1 MHAQPE
7 IAHGLP
13 CLRLTQ
19 QGASALVALHGA
31 QVLSWRPDDGR
42 ERLFVST
49 RAVFD
54 GKAAIRG
61 GMPVIFPQFGE
72 RGALQKHGFAR
83 NQSWQ
88 FTGVHAA
95 AAVFELQHAS
105 GDALWP
111 YPCVVRLHIAL
122 TAAQLC
128 VTLEIENTGDVAFTF
143 TAALHTY
150 LGVDDIAQVAIEGL
164 QGCDFEDSANGGT
177 LHRQGEF
184 EVRCSGETDRIY
196 SDVVAPL
203 TLLDGAHPLYIE
215 QEGFADAVVWSPGEQ
230 LCARIGDLAP
240 EDWRQFVCVEAGQ
253 VLQPVLLQAGEH
265 WRGKQCLG

>member
-1 MHAQPE
+1 M
-7 IAHGLP
+7 
-13 CLRLTQ
+13 
-19 QGASALVALHGA
+19 VALHGA

-111 YPCVVRLHIAL
+111 YPCVCLLYTSR
-122 TAAQLC
+122 C
-128 VTLEIENTGDVAFTF
+128 V
-143 TAALHTY
+143 
-150 LGVDDIAQVAIEGL
+150 
-164 QGCDFEDSANGGT
+164 
-177 LHRQGEF
+177 
-184 EVRCSGETDRIY
+184 
-196 SDVVAPL
+196 
-203 TLLDGAHPLYIE
+203 
-215 QEGFADAVVWSPGEQ
+215 
-230 LCARIGDLAP
+230 
-240 EDWRQFVCVEAGQ
+240 
-253 VLQPVLLQAGEH
+253 
-265 WRGKQCLG
+265 